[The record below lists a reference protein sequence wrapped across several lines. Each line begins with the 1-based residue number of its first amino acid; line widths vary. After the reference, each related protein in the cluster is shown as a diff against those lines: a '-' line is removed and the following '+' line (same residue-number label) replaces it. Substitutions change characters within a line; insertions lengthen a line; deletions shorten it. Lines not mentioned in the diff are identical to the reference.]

1 MLKPAITVPPTLRLC
16 LCLCLCLGA
25 GLLAGCATSV
35 TPEYDLKFGNAL
47 REARRNMIIN
57 PDAGKNP
64 DMALGLHG
72 GAAKE
77 TVVRYQNSFKAP
89 PPVTNVIN
97 IGGSIGSGGGGQN

>member
-1 MLKPAITVPPTLRLC
+1 MLKPAITLPTLPATLR
-16 LCLCLCLGA
+16 LCLCLGA
-25 GLLAGCATSV
+25 GLLSGCATTV

-47 REARRNMIIN
+47 REARRSMTIN

-77 TVVRYQNSFKAP
+77 TVVRYQDSFKKP

-97 IGGSIGSGGGGQN
+97 IGGSIGGGGGGQN